1 MRSFYFTEKNIGDEK
16 YLTYTMGEGF
26 DVDEDA
32 LDICEETKPEELID
46 VIYSE
51 DDDFDYLSY
60 DISGMTTIDAF
71 ISQETKAVQML
82 NLVRN
87 VANSLISL
95 KDQGLQLSYIVLN
108 RKFSYVEQPGLKVKF
123 ICLPVPVKG
132 SVGKEFKGFI
142 RQLLANTRYDVDEDL
157 NYVAKLLTYI
167 NSDAFNLRGLVGL
180 TEALMEENGIEF
192 DESSAI
198 DIDGA
203 EVVNAAPDLS
213 ASDDNKNIMSGLS
226 NAEEVALPEIGD
238 DEEEEDTP
246 VAEDEDMDIA
256 AAMKAAAEKAAVEE
270 TVAAPE
276 EEIKT
281 SERPPKKGFAV
292 KMDTKLDL
300 GLGDMDEEEEDHS
313 EEEAIKAKAKNSKFG
328 LKVGGNFE
336 NEEYDEKIANAL
348 ERADKDRK
356 ERVRKEHEKIDDE
369 IQQEYAQYEEHAEV
383 LKAEAEAKAAA
394 KEAEEAGAVNSAEV
408 EASEPEEAAPAV
420 EETESVAIPQIAEP
434 EEEDV
439 PVVTKQEEDAIKD
452 KIKALLGEAQETKPA
467 PGSTIPR
474 KNVVKVNRAAIIQQ
488 NTIAAEEAK
497 AEEAEEAEAK
507 AEAEVADE
515 AEDKKKKG
523 FFGFGGGSA
532 AEEEKDETPAPVPA
546 APAAAP
552 VNTLLNMPKAM
563 PYLVRVAT
571 KERIMLN
578 KVTFK
583 IGRGKTGTDY
593 TVSGNGAIGRTH
605 AIIVQRDGKCYVRDN
620 KSVNH
625 TYVNDKMLEGDFE
638 LPLAHD
644 NILRLGDEEFIF
656 KSV

>member
-26 DVDEDA
+26 DVDEEA
-32 LDICEETKPEELID
+32 LDICEETNPEELID
-46 VIYSE
+46 IIYSE

-60 DISGMTTIDAF
+60 DISGKTSIDAY
-71 ISQETKAVQML
+71 ISQEMKAVQML

-132 SVGKEFKGFI
+132 SVGKEFKGFV
-142 RQLLANTRYDVDEDL
+142 RQLLANTKYDVDEDL

-198 DIDGA
+198 DVDGA

-213 ASDDNKNIMSGLS
+213 APEDKNIMSGLS
-226 NAEEVALPEIGD
+226 DAEEVALPEIGD
-238 DEEEEDTP
+238 DEEEEETP
-246 VAEDEDMDIA
+246 VADDDDMDIA
-256 AAMKAAAEKAAVEE
+256 AAMKAAAEKAAEEAVEE
-270 TVAAPE
+270 APVE
-276 EEIKT
+276 ELKT
-281 SERPPKKGFAV
+281 SERPPKKGFAM

-300 GLGDMDEEEEDHS
+300 GLGDMDDEEEDHS
-313 EEEAIKAKAKNSKFG
+313 EEQAIKAKAKNSKFG

-356 ERVRKEHEKIDDE
+356 ERVRKEHEKIEDE
-369 IQQEYAQYEEHAEV
+369 IQQEYAQYEEHAEA

-394 KEAEEAGAVNSAEV
+394 KAAEEV
-408 EASEPEEAAPAV
+408 EAVEEPVDVPEVETAEEVAEEVPEVEIPQISEPEE
-420 EETESVAIPQIAEP
+420 EE
-434 EEEDV
+434 V
-439 PVVTKQEEDAIKD
+439 PVVSKQEEDAIKD
-452 KIKALLGEAQETKPA
+452 KIKALLGEATETKPA
-467 PGSTIPR
+467 PGSSIPR

-507 AEAEVADE
+507 AETDVAEEV
-515 AEDKKKKG
+515 EDKKKKG

-532 AEEEKDETPAPVPA
+532 SEDEKEEASAPAP
-546 APAAAP
+546 APAAP

-605 AIIVQRDGKCYVRDN
+605 AIIIQRDGKCYVRDN